1 MTKSIKIFLIVA
13 FAISICFIITFV
25 LNLTGYV
32 SYQLFDKITKYYIYL
47 GLLILT
53 ITFIVEKQK

>member
-25 LNLTGYV
+25 LNLTGYL
-32 SYQLFDKITKYYIYL
+32 SCQLFDTITKYYIYL
-47 GLLILT
+47 GLGIII
-53 ITFIVEKQK
+53 ITFIKEK